1 MRIRIVDLCLFVAL
15 LANADARPNS
25 FAKSRPQTVGPRS
38 GWQTLDDCHFVAN
51 ASNDGDSFHVTW
63 KGKPYLFRLYFV
75 DTPETDTSLGER
87 IDEQAKYFGIT
98 AKQTVE
104 AGKAAAQFTREKLM
118 QPFTIRTCFQ
128 DALGRSKMER
138 FYAIVQTP
146 SGDLGEQLI
155 ENGLARIHGA
165 SANPTGLPRANIEW
179 QKLQQLEREA
189 KLEKVGGW
197 GVNAGRMLVHSQKA
211 NNRAGVDPFDA
222 FFHPERA
229 GQNDATTKPK
239 DSFDAF
245 FHRDR
250 EKTEFGFRKRSA
262 SSSPTPAENATELSA
277 PPIPATTST
286 STPGASVVANKLDVN
301 TATQEQLEALSGVGE
316 TLAQRIMAARP
327 LKSADDLQKVR
338 GIGSGKKYE
347 RIRPYFN

>member
-1 MRIRIVDLCLFVAL
+1 MRIRIVDLVIVLALFATSPI
-15 LANADARPNS
+15 ADARPNS
-25 FAKSRPQTVGPRS
+25 FAKSRPQNVASRS

-51 ASNDGDSFHVTW
+51 ASNDGDSFHVTS

-75 DTPETDTSLGER
+75 DTAETDTSLGER
-87 IDEQAKYFGIT
+87 IEEQAKYFGIT
-98 AKQTVE
+98 PKQTVE
-104 AGKAAAQFTREKLM
+104 VGKVAAQFTREKLM
-118 QPFTIRTCFQ
+118 QPFTVRTCFQ

-146 SGDLGEQLI
+146 TGDLGEQLI

-179 QKLQQLEREA
+179 QKLQQLERDA

-229 GQNDATTKPK
+229 AQTTGSTKPQ

-245 FHRDR
+245 FHRNRDGQGTT
-250 EKTEFGFRKRSA
+250 TEFGVRARST
-262 SSSPTPAENATELSA
+262 SSSATATPAPAPSA
-277 PPIPATTST
+277 VAAKIPN
-286 STPGASVVANKLDVN
+286 PRKLDVN
-301 TATQEQLEALSGVGE
+301 TATEEQLTKVPGVGPV
-316 TLAQRIMAARP
+316 LAARIIAARP
-327 LKSADDLQKVR
+327 LKSADNLRQVK
-338 GIGSGKKYE
+338 GIGDTRYE
-347 RIRPYFN
+347 KLRPYFN